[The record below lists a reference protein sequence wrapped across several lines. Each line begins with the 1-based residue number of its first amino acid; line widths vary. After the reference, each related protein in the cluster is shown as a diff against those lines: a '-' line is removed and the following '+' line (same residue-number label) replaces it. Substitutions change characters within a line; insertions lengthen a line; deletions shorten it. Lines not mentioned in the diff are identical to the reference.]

1 MNRTEEKLNKFSYM
15 VMKEADAKKKELI
28 SQAEKDRIKTIA
40 EKEIMFLKKAYDQ
53 IHESLARIEKEHN
66 EEVSKAILE
75 SKQTLFNNREEIL
88 KQVFSNVRGKLED
101 FKRKDEYRS
110 YMIKTILLSLEQIG
124 KGEILIY
131 ADSDD
136 IPLIE
141 EIRAKAGTR
150 FELFESEE
158 QLIGGFVICNKTKG
172 LMYNYSFIN
181 GLKQERDLFLENYGL
196 SID

>member
-101 FKRKDEYRS
+101 FKHKDEYRS
-110 YMIKTILLSLEQIG
+110 YMIKMILQSLEQIG
-124 KGEILIY
+124 KGDILIY

-141 EIRAKAGTR
+141 EIKAKSGVR

-158 QLIGGFVICNKTKG
+158 QLVGGFIICNKTKG

-181 GLKQERDLFLENYGL
+181 GLKQERDSFLENYGL

>member
-75 SKQTLFNNREEIL
+75 SKQTLFNNREKIL
-88 KQVFSNVRGKLED
+88 HQVFSNVRGKLED

-110 YMIKTILLSLEQIG
+110 YMIKMILQSLEQIG
-124 KGEILIY
+124 KGDILIY

-141 EIRAKAGTR
+141 EIKAKSGVR

-158 QLIGGFVICNKTKG
+158 QLVGGFIICNKTKG

-181 GLKQERDLFLENYGL
+181 GLKQERDSFLENYGL

>member
-15 VMKEADAKKKELI
+15 VMKEADARKKELL

-40 EKEIMFLKKAYDQ
+40 EKEIMFLKQAYDQ

-75 SKQTLFNNREEIL
+75 SKQTLFNNREKIL
-88 KQVFSNVRGKLED
+88 HQVFSNVRGKLED

-110 YMIKTILLSLEQIG
+110 YMIKTVLQSLEQIG
-124 KGEILIY
+124 QGEILVY
-131 ADSDD
+131 ADSGD

-141 EIRAKAGTR
+141 EIRAKSGTR

-158 QLIGGFVICNKTKG
+158 QIVGGFIICNKTKG

-181 GLKQERDLFLENYGL
+181 GLKQERDSFLENYGL

>member
-15 VMKEADAKKKELI
+15 VMKEADARKKELL

-124 KGEILIY
+124 KGDILIY

-141 EIRAKAGTR
+141 EIKAKSGVR

-158 QLIGGFVICNKTKG
+158 QLVGGFIICNKTKG

-181 GLKQERDLFLENYGL
+181 GLKQERDSFPENWL